1 MKKLPI
7 LIVDDNQDACAMM
20 AKLLSAFGYQT
31 DVAYEG
37 AAAMKLVEETE
48 YGIAIIDY
56 LMPGMNGVDLFRE
69 MRKVRPDLAGVFLTG
84 HTTIDVVYP
93 AIQAG
98 ILRIL
103 PKPADFEE
111 LIPIIEEHL
120 GSVA

>member
-20 AKLLSAFGYQT
+20 AKLLSAFGYQA

-37 AAAMKLVEETE
+37 GTALKLVEQTE

-69 MRKVRPDLAGVFLTG
+69 MRNVRPDLAGVFLTG

-111 LIPIIEEHL
+111 LIPIIEEHM